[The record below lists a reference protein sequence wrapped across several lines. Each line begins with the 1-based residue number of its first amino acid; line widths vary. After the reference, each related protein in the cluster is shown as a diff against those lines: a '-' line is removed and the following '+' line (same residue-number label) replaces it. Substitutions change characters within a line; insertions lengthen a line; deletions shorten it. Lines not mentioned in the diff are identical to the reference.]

1 MKVLVIVLSLV
12 IVLLAVNGL
21 IVIHKY
27 FELKKNYNKTREWGV
42 AMRDKAAEYLDL
54 YNNLQRVSNMQNETP
69 QPDKNE

>member
-1 MKVLVIVLSLV
+1 MKVFVIVLSLV
-12 IVLLAVNGL
+12 IVLLAVIGL

-27 FELKKNYNKTREWGV
+27 LELKKDYNKTREWGF

>member
-27 FELKKNYNKTREWGV
+27 FELKKNYNKTREWGF

-54 YNNLQRVSNMQNETP
+54 YNNLKESFENYST
-69 QPDKNE
+69 

>member
-27 FELKKNYNKTREWGV
+27 FELKKNYNKTREWGF